1 MTTPTPAARLNRTA
15 LRPVWQT
22 IHDRLSSGRPV
33 ARVRLGPLD
42 DEQREALADLMGW
55 DRLPDTH
62 PTLTLTHLQAAL
74 AETSPLTLTEILT
87 HIIGPLHDRAGDR
100 HRRNNER
107 AALWEWLDNHPT
119 IHAQPALL
127 AWTAH
132 CRTTGLIDNSTTRTR
147 DLLTSALTVLS
158 ALPASGEPLP
168 HFAARLL
175 HGNSHALDD
184 GTRLSTLTLRALA
197 TLYDQDPP
205 ESAQQRR
212 ALWTRAGVADDG
224 LSTTVLAAGL
234 RPTGSGL
241 LSQLTTLSTEAG
253 HATSLTLAQ
262 LRTPEDFGLPAG
274 PVHITENPSV
284 MAMALNRFGRRCPAL
299 VCTSGWPNSAAIHLL
314 RLLAEKGATLHYHGD
329 FDGEGIRIAAHVMD
343 KTSATP
349 WQMAATNYLD
359 ALSLNPRGPSIGRLT
374 PVPWDP
380 ALTTAM
386 TEHRTAVLEESVA
399 SGLLDDLAHCAP
411 PRFRQGTEPSAPQ
424 TLACHTAQR

>member
-1 MTTPTPAARLNRTA
+1 MTTPTPATRLNRPA

-147 DLLTSALTVLS
+147 ALLTSALTVLS

-168 HFAARLL
+168 HFAARLV

-262 LRTPEDFGLPAG
+262 LRTPEDFGLPDG
-274 PVHITENPSV
+274 HVHITENPTI

-343 KTSATP
+343 KTSAMP

-386 TEHRTAVLEESVA
+386 TEHGTAVLEETVA
-399 SGLLDDLAHCAP
+399 SALLDDLA
-411 PRFRQGTEPSAPQ
+411 R
-424 TLACHTAQR
+424 